1 MAVTRRTPRPA
12 EADSAPM
19 VSVSVPPARE
29 PWYSKTPPAKPAP
42 WMASAPKVSVLAFV
56 MTSEPLPE
64 AAVGRNW
71 SVPPATVTLPVKFT
85 IVPKVSA
92 VAPAT
97 AVAMELLRV
106 TVVPLTPVTMEPA
119 GIFVPDTVMPGMMPV
134 ALLTKKLLVWA
145 APPLATVMPV
155 GAVLA

>member
-1 MAVTRRTPRPA
+1 M
-12 EADSAPM
+12 
-19 VSVSVPPARE
+19 
-29 PWYSKTPPAKPAP
+29 
-42 WMASAPKVSVLAFV
+42 
-56 MTSEPLPE
+56 
-64 AAVGRNW
+64 
-71 SVPPATVTLPVKFT
+71 PPATVTLPVKFT